1 MVAGPGIWSDVGM
14 EDTTPQDVIDVEA
27 SEDATTTTPT
37 RKRLE
42 RVDEGRWIAG
52 VATGFAQYLN
62 LPVWF
67 ARLVLLLAVTA
78 GGSGI
83 LIYALLA
90 IVIPHEAD
98 EQSLVQQWF
107 GPREDNSN
115 KEE

>member
-1 MVAGPGIWSDVGM
+1 MVAGPHIWSDGAM
-14 EDTTPQDVIDVEA
+14 QDTTPQDVIDVEA
-27 SEDATTTTPT
+27 SEDTTSTPN

-67 ARLVLLLAVTA
+67 ARIVLLIAVTA

-107 GPREDNSN
+107 GPRETNPT
-115 KEE
+115 KEA

>member
-1 MVAGPGIWSDVGM
+1 MVAELGIWSDVGM

-27 SEDATTTTPT
+27 SEDTTTSAPT
-37 RKRLE
+37 HKRLE

-62 LPVWF
+62 IPVWF
-67 ARLVLLLAVTA
+67 ARLVLLLTVTA

-98 EQSLVQQWF
+98 EQSLVQHWF
-107 GPREDNSN
+107 GP
-115 KEE
+115 KETNPTKEA